1 MIGQFTQHFTMI
13 LTLIFSNGQVQVQT
27 LPGFASYATCTLAG
41 EQIIA
46 RVRINLSADASYQC
60 VLQ

>member
-1 MIGQFTQHFTMI
+1 MIGQFAQHFTMI
-13 LTLIFSNGQVQVQT
+13 LTLIFSNGQVQMQT
-27 LPGFASYATCTLAG
+27 VPNFASYASCTLAG

-46 RVRINLSADASYQC
+46 RARVAGNDASYQC